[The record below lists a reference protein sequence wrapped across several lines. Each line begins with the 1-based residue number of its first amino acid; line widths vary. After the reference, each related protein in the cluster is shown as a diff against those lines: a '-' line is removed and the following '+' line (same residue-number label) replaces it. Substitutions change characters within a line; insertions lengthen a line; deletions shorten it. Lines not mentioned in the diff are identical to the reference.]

1 MKNFCVKE
9 HSCKSVTLK
18 QNTVRVGQKAL
29 TYRLLATTK
38 EPCEF
43 LVMLSEGNGISL
55 AKSLGKELTVAETVY
70 ALLVKHTV
78 TPCHLAEIV
87 EDLLEDL
94 APSAAANICR

>member
-9 HSCKSVTLK
+9 HSCKSVTLRE
-18 QNTVRVGQKAL
+18 NTVCVGQKTL

-43 LVMLSEGNGISL
+43 LVMLSEGSGAWL

-78 TPCHLAEIV
+78 TPCHLAELV

-94 APSAAANICR
+94 APSACG